1 MKKIISSI
9 SVCALLLIVML
20 VFTST
25 NGAVTQAMGSQQ
37 ETTAQTQQQLQ
48 ISPSPT
54 GNTIQNQNR
63 VKTQNEGENSE
74 IQTNTQEQEAQ
85 GEDQQ
90 VQGQDTPKDNSP
102 RSETALE
109 HMSNVASEVEE
120 LLSTKTEPDGIGE
133 QVRQIAQQQKTAQ
146 QEIQVE
152 LEKVDSRDGLLKSII
167 GPDFQALKNMQKQME
182 QNQLRIQQLARLQNQ
197 LTNQGDI
204 TRVRETIQA
213 LTEQNTALTD
223 RINLEQRS
231 GSLLGWLFKLFAK

>member
-1 MKKIISSI
+1 
-9 SVCALLLIVML
+9 ML